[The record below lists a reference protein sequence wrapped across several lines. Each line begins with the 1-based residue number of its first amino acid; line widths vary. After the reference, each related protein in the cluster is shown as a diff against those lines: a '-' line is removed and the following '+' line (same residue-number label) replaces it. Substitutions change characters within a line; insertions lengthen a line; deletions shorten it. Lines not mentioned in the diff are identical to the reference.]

1 MDDRPE
7 NGLCYQRCHVSDP
20 QGGKMNLKLLIL
32 CLSLLFFVACA
43 GEPVE
48 VTRIVE
54 NDVEV
59 TRVVEV
65 TREVVQEVEVTREVE
80 LPVEVITEVEVEVT
94 RIVEVE
100 VEVTAVPTQTP
111 TPLPTNT
118 PAPATSSQDTSAPP
132 PAAEPNLEETLLN
145 TMVQTRSNMQNFGG
159 MIDTALNS
167 GGISCEAVV
176 ETYDNV
182 VLAPT
187 FDVSGASPAVQGAYG
202 SYRAAIDVFGTGARD
217 MAENCRTAITNNSG
231 TSIGFQQWGLARQ
244 QVNNAIDI
252 IHPAIQS
259 LGGD

>member
-1 MDDRPE
+1 M
-7 NGLCYQRCHVSDP
+7 
-20 QGGKMNLKLLIL
+20 KLKLPILI
-32 CLSLLFFVACA
+32 LSLLLFVACA
-43 GEPVE
+43 SEPVE
-48 VTRIVE
+48 VTRVVE

-59 TRVVEV
+59 TKIVEV
-65 TREVVQEVEVTREVE
+65 TREVDREVEVTREVE
-80 LPVEVITEVEVEVT
+80 VPVEVTTEVEIEVEVT
-94 RIVEVE
+94 RIVE

-118 PAPATSSQDTSAPP
+118 PAPTASSQESAAPP

-145 TMVQTRSNMQNFGG
+145 TMLQTRTNMQNFGG

-167 GGISCEAVV
+167 GGISCVAVV
-176 ETYDNV
+176 ETYDNI

-187 FDVSGASPAVQGAYG
+187 LDVSGASPTAQGAYA
-202 SYRAAIDVFGTGARD
+202 SYRAAIDVFGNGARD

-244 QVNNAIDI
+244 QVNDAIDI

-259 LGGD
+259 LGGE

>member
-1 MDDRPE
+1 M
-7 NGLCYQRCHVSDP
+7 
-20 QGGKMNLKLLIL
+20 KLKLSIL
-32 CLSLLFFVACA
+32 LLGLLFVVACA
-43 GEPVE
+43 SDPVE
-48 VTRIVE
+48 VTRVVE

-59 TRVVEV
+59 TRF
-65 TREVVQEVEVTREVE
+65 VEVTREVE
-80 LPVEVITEVEVEVT
+80 KEIEVTREIEVPVEITSEVEVT

-111 TPLPTNT
+111 TALPTNT
-118 PAPATSSQDTSAPP
+118 PAPTTSSPNTSAPP

-145 TMVQTRSNMQNFGG
+145 TMVQTRTNMQNFGG

-167 GGISCEAVV
+167 GGISCQAVV

-187 FDVSGASPAVQGAYG
+187 FDVSGASPVVQNAYA
-202 SYRAAIDVFGTGARD
+202 SYRAAIDVFGNGTRD

-244 QVNNAIDI
+244 EVNSAVDI

-259 LGGD
+259 LGGE

>member
-1 MDDRPE
+1 
-7 NGLCYQRCHVSDP
+7 
-20 QGGKMNLKLLIL
+20 MNLKLPIL
-32 CLSLLFFVACA
+32 FISLLFFVACA
-43 GEPVE
+43 SEPVE
-48 VTRIVE
+48 VTRVVE

-59 TRVVEV
+59 TRFVEV
-65 TREVVQEVEVTREVE
+65 TREVEREVEVTREVE
-80 LPVEVITEVEVEVT
+80 VPVEVTTEVEIEVT
-94 RIVEVE
+94 RIVE

-118 PAPATSSQDTSAPP
+118 PAPTTSSQESAPP

-145 TMVQTRSNMQNFGG
+145 TMVQTRTNMQNFGG

-167 GGISCEAVV
+167 GGISCQAVV
-176 ETYDNV
+176 DTYDNV

-187 FDVSGASPAVQGAYG
+187 FDVSGASPVVQNAYA
-202 SYRAAIDVFGTGARD
+202 SYRAAIDVFGNGTRD

-244 QVNNAIDI
+244 EVNSAVDI

-259 LGGD
+259 LGGE